1 MSSFN
6 TTNRISHLKGC
17 HRGEAVLKEYEAAA
31 AASARPKTWCVDVP
45 IQQAFENC
53 KMFSRDS
60 EKAKVI
66 NDKVMEFLV
75 YDDQTF
81 SMVEDRGSHGLVEH
95 LEQCY
100 TLQSHCFFSDF
111 SLPVLSP

>member
-1 MSSFN
+1 
-6 TTNRISHLKGC
+6 
-17 HRGEAVLKEYEAAA
+17 
-31 AASARPKTWCVDVP
+31 
-45 IQQAFENC
+45 
-53 KMFSRDS
+53 MFSRDS

-95 LEQCY
+95 LEPHY
-100 TLQSHCFFSDF
+100 TLPSHCFFSDF
-111 SLPVLSP
+111 SHPVLYDLVTTHIHNLIDKNGLK